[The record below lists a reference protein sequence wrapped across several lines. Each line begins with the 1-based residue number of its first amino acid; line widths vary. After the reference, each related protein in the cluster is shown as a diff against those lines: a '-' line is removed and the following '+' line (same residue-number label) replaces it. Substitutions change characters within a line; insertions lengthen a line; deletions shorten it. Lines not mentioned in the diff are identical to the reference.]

1 MSKRLGNAVDPFKA
15 IEKYGIDPIR
25 WYMISNSSPWDNL
38 KFDEAGVEEM
48 AGSKFFGKL
57 HNTYSFFALYA
68 NLSNFD
74 CHAPQVPLAERQE
87 IDRWIISML
96 NSLVADVTAYIEDYE
111 LTKAARAISEF
122 VVDNLSNWYV
132 RLNRARFWDGDL
144 SANQTLYECLTKVS
158 LLMAPIAPF
167 YADMLYRDLSGS
179 TTSVHL
185 SRFPKADTNAIDKVL
200 EKRMHIAQQITTMVL
215 SLRRKKNLKVKQPLT
230 AIMIPVLDDSQKQDI
245 EAVANLIMNEVNVKS
260 INYVGGDEGILV
272 KRIKPDFKKLG
283 PKFGKNM
290 KAAAQALT
298 TLEQAQIAQF
308 EADGQIALDINGEQ
322 AVVALADVE
331 VISEDIPG
339 WLVTNEGNLTVAL
352 DITITDQL
360 RKEGIARELVNRI
373 QNLRKSSNFNLTDR
387 IVVTISPDEHINEA
401 VSEWTDYIA
410 KQVLAVSITLAQC
423 PAEAAEVDMDDYKLK
438 INVVKA

>member
-1 MSKRLGNAVDPFKA
+1 
-15 IEKYGIDPIR
+15 
-25 WYMISNSSPWDNL
+25 
-38 KFDEAGVEEM
+38 
-48 AGSKFFGKL
+48 
-57 HNTYSFFALYA
+57 
-68 NLSNFD
+68 
-74 CHAPQVPLAERQE
+74 
-87 IDRWIISML
+87 
-96 NSLVADVTAYIEDYE
+96 
-111 LTKAARAISEF
+111 
-122 VVDNLSNWYV
+122 
-132 RLNRARFWDGDL
+132 
-144 SANQTLYECLTKVS
+144 
-158 LLMAPIAPF
+158 MAPIAPF

-308 EADGQIALDINGEQ
+308 EADGQIALDINGEL